1 MNDNDRKLIKRS
13 DKVSFL
19 GCVSDGEEQFNR
31 MRGFTTLSTSKNA
44 TEYSRRYVDEEFETT
59 DVTGYS
65 PSIDFGF
72 DQYINDA
79 VHTEMVEILDNEKLG
94 TEARRNIVTV
104 DFSKE
109 AGEGSYNAVKREYGL
124 QLRPIETNVFMDLP
138 GTGIFLYDLSVP
150 KKIISKKC
158 REQIVRKWN
167 YFMRERF
174 LMMDEIIPVSKQKFG
189 NLIRTLLKNRK

>member
-109 AGEGSYNAVKREYGL
+109 AGEGSYNAVKREYAIIGDSEGDSMDAYTYSGTF
-124 QLRPIETNVFMDLP
+124 RATGKRIVGSATVDETGAIATF
-138 GTGIFLYDLSVP
+138 T
-150 KKIISKKC
+150 
-158 REQIVRKWN
+158 E
-167 YFMRERF
+167 
-174 LMMDEIIPVSKQKFG
+174 
-189 NLIRTLLKNRK
+189 TL